1 MKTVW
6 EKLDKD
12 GVKAVMD
19 FNEEYRQFLTK
30 SKTERTFVTNTEA
43 FALENGFKSF
53 PRIKSRGSC
62 VCREP

>member
-30 SKTERTFVTNTEA
+30 SKEYYDAGRGGRTDE
-43 FALENGFKSF
+43 
-53 PRIKSRGSC
+53 
-62 VCREP
+62 